1 MKIDE
6 QNFTSYVTSIV
17 VGKVLCVYM
26 YDYFDGIVCR
36 IIQVT
41 ENNTQ
46 NHTFHWNDNSYK
58 YLLTSS
64 NTLLTTVNVPF
75 NFPLVLLYTYDSH
88 WDPDSVLFFVYIFF
102 DVSFPSCLHVISN
115 NSYCCYVL
123 VSWWYLVVN
132 LCKYYHYMNIHNL
145 NPVVYYLESRNNL
158 DKIKLLLFFSFEYDA
173 VLISNSIYWI
183 DRMGLRGE
191 TKHVHIIYLLTWIR
205 GLEMKINWNW
215 IGVF

>member
-17 VGKVLCVYM
+17 FGKVLCVYM
-26 YDYFDGIVCR
+26 YDLFDGIVCG

-123 VSWWYLVVN
+123 VSCWYRVVN
-132 LCKYYHYMNIHNL
+132 LCKYYHYLNIHNL

-158 DKIKLLLFFSFEYDA
+158 DKIKLLFFLLNMMLSWFQISDWSHGFEGGNKARAHNLFANMDK
-173 VLISNSIYWI
+173 
-183 DRMGLRGE
+183 RLRNE
-191 TKHVHIIYLLTWIR
+191 NKLKL
-205 GLEMKINWNW
+205 NW
-215 IGVF
+215 VF